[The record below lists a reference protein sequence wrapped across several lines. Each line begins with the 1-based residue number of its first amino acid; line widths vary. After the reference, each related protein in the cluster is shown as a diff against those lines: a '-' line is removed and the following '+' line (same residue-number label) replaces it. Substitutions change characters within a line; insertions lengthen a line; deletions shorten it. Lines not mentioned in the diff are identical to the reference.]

1 MRSLTVESNAV
12 VDAIV
17 DPKATNADRGA
28 KFRAAAQVHSD
39 LHKNPRVGQGLH
51 RHLFALYLL
60 IRGFKCANDHHSISQ
75 PMHFPSTL
83 STCHSPHNQSQGRWD
98 RNGKDGKMIWPG
110 QSAGWLGA
118 NGRCCAR
125 AKFLLTHRMVPRH
138 CHTHPELGTAQQKRR
153 AKHSYITP
161 ASHSY

>member
-1 MRSLTVESNAV
+1 M
-12 VDAIV
+12 V

-75 PMHFPSTL
+75 PMHIPSTL
-83 STCHSPHNQSQGRWD
+83 STSHSPHNQSQGRWD

-110 QSAGWLGA
+110 GGV
-118 NGRCCAR
+118 GPVDKDGCC
-125 AKFLLTHRMVPRH
+125 LQV
-138 CHTHPELGTAQQKRR
+138 RR
-153 AKHSYITP
+153 AKSESDGACGRGCAGMVEAPCCPRTR
-161 ASHSY
+161 SSWRS